1 MDERHLFLLSGL
13 DVELSFGEVKA
24 VLSLLHP
31 SHRVIKR
38 EGRVLIVETLSNVAE
53 EVVERAAYAK
63 LSARLLF
70 ETMTDERDI
79 LSSIDPSVIRDLIP
93 PNSTT
98 VVRGLTING
107 ASIRKTN
114 LERKIGSLIIDNLP
128 SLKVN
133 LRKPDYTITFISSP
147 EKTYIGI
154 LEKTKPRRYFY
165 YRVAGRRPF
174 TLPSAMQPDL
184 SRCLVNLSRTRIGG
198 RILDPFAGTGGIMIE
213 AALLGYEVY
222 GIELKKWIA
231 MGSLKNLRY
240 YTPSLENIVVG
251 DARKLMFRKCFDSI
265 VTDPPYGRSTTI
277 PDYSLF
283 NLLETFFSESR
294 ECLGDDG
301 TVTLV
306 TPQEINIEDIASD
319 MGYTLQ
325 ESYKVRIHRSLIRK
339 IMVFR

>member
-1 MDERHLFLLSGL
+1 MDEKHFFLLSGF
-13 DVELSFGEVKA
+13 DVELPFGEVKA
-24 VLSLLHP
+24 VLSLLYP
-31 SHRVIKR
+31 NHRIIKR
-38 EGRVLIVETLSNVAE
+38 EGRILIVETSSNTAE
-53 EVVERAAYAK
+53 EVVERTAYTK
-63 LSARLLF
+63 LSARLLS
-70 ETMTDERDI
+70 ETITYERDI
-79 LSSIDPSVIRDLIP
+79 LSSIDVSVIRDLIA
-93 PNSTT
+93 PNSTIA
-98 VVRGLTING
+98 VRGVTING
-107 ASIRKTN
+107 ATVRKTD
-114 LERKIGSLIIDNLP
+114 LERKIGSLIIENLP

-133 LRKPDYTITFISSP
+133 LRKPDYTIIFVSSP

-154 LEKTKPRRYFY
+154 LKKAKPSRYFY

-184 SRCLVNLSRTRIGG
+184 SRCLVNLSRTKIGG

-222 GIELKKWIA
+222 GIELKRWIA
-231 MGSLKNLRY
+231 MGALRNLRH
-240 YTPSLENIVVG
+240 YTPSLENIIVG
-251 DARKLMFRKCFDSI
+251 DARKLMFRKCFNSI

-277 PDYSLF
+277 PDYILIS
-283 NLLETFFSESR
+283 LLETFFSESR
-294 ECLGDDG
+294 ECLEDDG